1 MGGICSDSIC
11 PIPYSRHKTPLLEI
25 IPPVAGS
32 ISGTRNLGVL
42 DLADP
47 PDSTLL
53 KTSDQPSRDL
63 LRQALGYRPP
73 VRLALAES
81 IAFGLLIL
89 VVAFSAVVVK
99 ELTSRDAAPTL
110 AVIDP
115 AGDLEAPTGPSLGP
129 IVDGLGTAESVVPPP
144 SAVEPV
150 EEASFDENAETII
163 PERYETDTSIRYFNG
178 RPVRPVRTI
187 MMTVTAYSPDSRS
200 CGDSADG
207 ITASLHDVYTNGF
220 RLVAA
225 DTRLLPLGSMIK
237 IPGYAGDQIV
247 PVLDR
252 GGKIK
257 GTRLDV
263 LFPTHEI
270 AVRWGVKKLPVT
282 IWQYAD
288 GKPADDWRKIRD
300 SK

>member
-1 MGGICSDSIC
+1 MKNPS
-11 PIPYSRHKTPLLEI
+11 
-25 IPPVAGS
+25 
-32 ISGTRNLGVL
+32 
-42 DLADP
+42 
-47 PDSTLL
+47 
-53 KTSDQPSRDL
+53 QPTRDL
-63 LRQALGYRPP
+63 FRQALGYRPP

-99 ELTSRDAAPTL
+99 ELTSREPAPAL

-115 AGDLEAPTGPSLGP
+115 AGDLESPTGFTLGP
-129 IVDGLGTAESVVPPP
+129 PWVGERGGLPLGRIVTRELDPADPVVPPT

-150 EEASFDENAETII
+150 EEPDSSDESVI
-163 PERYETDTSIRYFNG
+163 PDGYEADTSIRYFNG

-187 MMTVTAYSPDSRS
+187 LMTVTAYSPDWRS

-207 ITASLHDVYTNGF
+207 ITASLHDVETNGF

-225 DTRLLPLGSMIK
+225 DTRLLPFGSMLK
-237 IPGYAGDQIV
+237 IPGYANDQIV

-257 GTRLDV
+257 GSRLDV
-263 LFPTHEI
+263 LFATHEVAI
-270 AVRWGVKKLPVT
+270 NWGVKKLPVT

>member
-1 MGGICSDSIC
+1 
-11 PIPYSRHKTPLLEI
+11 LE
-25 IPPVAGS
+25 PTVPFVS
-32 ISGTRNLGVL
+32 SLVKN
-42 DLADP
+42 
-47 PDSTLL
+47 
-53 KTSDQPSRDL
+53 SDQPSRDL

-129 IVDGLGTAESVVPPP
+129 IVTRELSPAETIVPPP

-150 EEASFDENAETII
+150 EEASFDENTETII
-163 PERYETDTSIRYFNG
+163 PEGYETDTSIRYFNG

-187 MMTVTAYSPDSRS
+187 MMTVTAYSPDARS

-237 IPGYAGDQIV
+237 IPGYGSDQIV

-270 AVRWGVKKLPVT
+270 AIQWGVKKLPVT